1 MTLIHGRS
9 HAREVVDETLA
20 LHVVYP
26 LSFIFYDCDVHVTG
40 AELLPTDLLLSRDVT
55 VIEYKTERVNRIQYI
70 SLINEFCCAAA
81 SMYLRYTIKI
91 PLQVQPTQMPHTLSS
106 MNRQNWY
113 LRATTTRTQMAV
125 PCVARTTPTGRS
137 RRRRVPRRCCRG

>member
-40 AELLPTDLLLSRDVT
+40 ADQWEEVLPSG
-55 VIEYKTERVNRIQYI
+55 E
-70 SLINEFCCAAA
+70 AAA
-81 SMYLRYTIKI
+81 GS
-91 PLQVQPTQMPHTLSS
+91 
-106 MNRQNWY
+106 
-113 LRATTTRTQMAV
+113 
-125 PCVARTTPTGRS
+125 ARRHSGR
-137 RRRRVPRRCCRG
+137 